1 MKLIK
6 QSFEVHPINFEEALK
21 SIERTAR
28 TCYKSFDKITEDS
41 HKDFIKRLIE
51 RGHEAML
58 EFADLT
64 VTFVTNR
71 GISHELVRHRLA
83 SFAQESTRYVN
94 YRLSGI
100 HFILPEWWE
109 DSTDEQTRIF
119 YEQLKSAEKAY
130 MDLIA
135 EGWSPQQARE
145 VLPNALR
152 TKIVVKANFRE
163 WRHILKLR
171 TDKTAHPQMKA
182 LMSDL
187 ASYLKQECPIVFSI

>member
-1 MKLIK
+1 MKLVK
-6 QSFEVHPINFEEALK
+6 QGFEVHSINFEEALR

-28 TCYKSFDKITEDS
+28 TCYKSFDKITDDS
-41 HKDFIKRLIE
+41 YKDFIKRLIE

-64 VTFVTNR
+64 VTFITSRSIGN
-71 GISHELVRHRLA
+71 ELVRHRLA
-83 SFAQESTRYVN
+83 SFAQESTRYVKYTDLEIIEPIWWKDTTASQQLIFIGHMKN
-94 YRLSGI
+94 AENTYVSLLS
-100 HFILPEWWE
+100 L
-109 DSTDEQTRIF
+109 
-119 YEQLKSAEKAY
+119 
-130 MDLIA
+130 
-135 EGWSPQQARE
+135 GWTPQQARE

-152 TKIVVKANFRE
+152 TEIVVKANFRE

-171 TDKTAHPQMKA
+171 TDKAAHPQMRA

>member
-6 QSFEVHPINFEEALK
+6 QGFEVHSINFEEALR
-21 SIERTAR
+21 SIERIAR
-28 TCYKSFDKITEDS
+28 TCYKSFDKITDDS
-41 HKDFIKRLIE
+41 YKDFIKRLIE

-64 VTFVTNR
+64 VTFITSRSIGN
-71 GISHELVRHRLA
+71 ELVRHRLA
-83 SFAQESTRYVN
+83 SFAQESTRYVKYTDLEIIEPIWWKDTTASQQLIFTGHMKN
-94 YRLSGI
+94 AENTYVSLLS
-100 HFILPEWWE
+100 L
-109 DSTDEQTRIF
+109 
-119 YEQLKSAEKAY
+119 
-130 MDLIA
+130 
-135 EGWSPQQARE
+135 GWTPQQARE

-152 TKIVVKANFRE
+152 TEIVVKANFRE

-171 TDKTAHPQMKA
+171 TDKAAHPQMRV